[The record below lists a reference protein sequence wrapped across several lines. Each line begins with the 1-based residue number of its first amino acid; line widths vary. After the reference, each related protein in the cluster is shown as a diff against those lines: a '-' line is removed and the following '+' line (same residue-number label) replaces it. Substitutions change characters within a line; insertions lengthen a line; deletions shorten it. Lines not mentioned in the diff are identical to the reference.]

1 MSESLSV
8 DEGWEE
14 PLDSE
19 QVTHVKGEVAA
30 GVAAAGEWLVN
41 VSDQVIVP
49 MTTTEVV
56 EALRSRRVT
65 DRSLVW
71 RAGMQDWTPLGDVP
85 QLRLAAGPLAAP
97 PRAVAA
103 PLERVLPPTSER
115 TLHPPPKAPARA
127 ARDERR
133 RNTLPF
139 GFPVVRDPATIREP
153 AGLHAGPAP
162 MSAAPESPRPRR
174 EEVEALAIYERATP
188 SLTFSD
194 SVRAEWQGTT
204 NLVHQAASPAAPPGP
219 PAPPPVIARP
229 APRAKPEPQPE
240 PKPRLSLEPQSDPKP
255 RLSLE
260 PQ

>member
-204 NLVHQAASPAAPPGP
+204 NLVHQPAPAAP

-229 APRAKPEPQPE
+229 APRARPEPKIE

-260 PQ
+260 PQSD